1 MQNIV
6 PIGFSRAW
14 NKFTCNA
21 ARYLLN
27 VRHYSALEVTHPSP
41 PSLRPY
47 QEECITSIF
56 NSLNRKVRPAVSLPT
71 GSGKTRIFSH
81 ILKDVK
87 CMYPEDAPKRSKILV
102 IVNRKELLDQA
113 MKSIRNMHTNM
124 GVGCVYGSTDPD
136 PSDQVVV
143 ATYQTLVSRDR
154 MKDLD
159 PDEFKLIIIDE
170 AHHSA
175 ASSYVKILEHFEAIG
190 PRIENQVH
198 KPDIFEESE
207 SFENEEGTGIS
218 LVETDVAEDEQARE
232 DNPNR
237 RVHVIGF
244 SATFWRSDKKIL
256 ANIYDEVCYH
266 ESMEMMV
273 KNGFLCP
280 GKMTSVTLN
289 SAGANYN
296 LEKFRDDT
304 GRLRASDFFTS
315 SEGVEL
321 IYDTWAG
328 NSDRERT
335 VLFGTSMKHLKDI
348 NDKFAEMGVDSRIIH
363 AKMKKKDRQA
373 LIDAFSAGEFP
384 VMLNCQILTE
394 GTDIPAIDQI
404 IIARGIK
411 SKGMFMQMI
420 GRGLRL
426 SPTKN
431 DCNIVIFQ
439 DFHSFDGLFLPQ
451 LFKEKSFKNPD
462 GTPAKPPSDD
472 KKKLAISESI
482 DYSSVLIDEK
492 GEFSFEMVTASNY
505 KPLHPKQSIFRWLN
519 VKRKYYLFPMNENYY
534 YTVMKIG
541 DMWCCKRTVRIAKN
555 YKQVK
560 ELIKSSSL
568 GEVISFTDMQLKS
581 SRFRLAMLKDAK
593 WRGAKITAEQAK
605 VLADI
610 IKILGPDFH
619 LNRGLATD
627 LISLKLL
634 GIKLSRELVTSLS
647 GT

>member
-1 MQNIV
+1 MQNITTIV
-6 PIGFSRAW
+6 GSKAW
-14 NKFTCNA
+14 NFFARNA
-21 ARYLLN
+21 VGYFRN
-27 VRHYSALEVTHPSP
+27 VRQYSSLEATKPSSP
-41 PSLRPY
+41 TLRPY

-56 NSLNRKVRPAVSLPT
+56 DSLHRKVRPAVSLPT

-81 ILKDVK
+81 ILKDVG
-87 CMYPEDAPKRSKILV
+87 CMYPEDAPERSKILV
-102 IVNRKELLDQA
+102 VVNRKELLDQA
-113 MKSIRNMHTNM
+113 IKSIRNMHTNM
-124 GVGCVYGSTDPD
+124 GVGCIYGTTDPS

-143 ATYQTLVSRDR
+143 ATYQTLVSRNR
-154 MKDLD
+154 VEELN

-175 ASSYVKILEHFEAIG
+175 ATSYVKILEHFGAIG
-190 PRIENQVH
+190 PRIENQSD
-198 KPDIFEESE
+198 KPDIFEDSE
-207 SFENEEGTGIS
+207 SLENEEESGIS
-218 LVETDVAEDEQARE
+218 LVENEVPEDEQARE

-273 KNGFLCP
+273 QNGFLCP
-280 GKMTSVTLN
+280 GKLTSVTLG
-289 SAGANYN
+289 SAGTNYN
-296 LEKFRDDT
+296 LEKYRDDT

-315 SEGVEL
+315 REGVEL

-335 VLFGTSMKHLKDI
+335 VLFGTSMQHLKDI

-363 AKMKKKDRQA
+363 AKMKKKDRHA
-373 LIDAFSAGEFP
+373 LIEAFSAGEFP

-426 SPTKN
+426 SPNKS
-431 DCNIVIFQ
+431 DCNIVVFQ
-439 DFHSFDGLFLPQ
+439 DFHSFDGLFLPE
-451 LFKEKSFKNPD
+451 LFKEKSLKNPD
-462 GTPAKPPSDD
+462 GTPAKTPSDD
-472 KKKLAISESI
+472 KKKLPISESI

-492 GEFSFEMVTASNY
+492 GEFSFDMVTNSSY
-505 KPLHPKQSIFRWLN
+505 KPLDPNQSIFRWLH

-534 YTVMKIG
+534 FTVTKAG
-541 DMWCCKRTVRIAKN
+541 GMWCCKRTVRIAKN

-568 GEVISFTDMQLKS
+568 GEVIAFTDMQLKKS
-581 SRFRLAMLKDAK
+581 KFRLSMLKGAK
-593 WRGAKITAEQAK
+593 WRSAKVTSEQVK
-605 VLADI
+605 VLADL
-610 IKILGPDFH
+610 IKALGPDFH

-627 LISLKLL
+627 LISLKVL

-647 GT
+647 RT